1 MSTGVASSWEAI
13 YDNVVG
19 FLEAQ
24 GRMKFVR
31 PLYRNLYRTGTH
43 PAVHPPSTHASCRT
57 RRRRRKKQKKNFRF
71 SLQKMTLHLPRR
83 AKDGSK
89 NFTAVAFSRRSFVGY
104 RVVLSSRHVC
114 AMISMYGQE
123 ARVRSW
129 RSLPSRRIVR
139 RTCLVFQ
146 FSLCLSQAC
155 LGK

>member
-1 MSTGVASSWEAI
+1 VSTGVASSWEAI

-71 SLQKMTLHLPRR
+71 SLQKMTLQLPRR

-89 NFTAVAFSRRSFVGY
+89 S
-104 RVVLSSRHVC
+104 C
-114 AMISMYGQE
+114 
-123 ARVRSW
+123 
-129 RSLPSRRIVR
+129 
-139 RTCLVFQ
+139 
-146 FSLCLSQAC
+146 
-155 LGK
+155 